1 MTTNDL
7 TKKRD
12 SSLRTTL
19 DEAYML
25 CAYSIASRSA
35 DPSTQVGACYV
46 SEDNKVLSVG
56 CNQVPN
62 NWNED
67 EYPWIDK
74 NTYIIHA
81 EMSALG
87 NYQGSVKD
95 LKNGTIYVTLF
106 PCLNCAKLIA
116 NMGIKRVVYKD
127 ARTEFDDYKKACILF
142 DNCNIEY
149 VKLSELSD
157 IETLEYDMKQN
168 EKNTIKIRK
177 RSLTNI

>member
-1 MTTNDL
+1 MTTIDL

-12 SSLRTTL
+12 SSTRTTF
-19 DEAYML
+19 DETYML
-25 CAYSIASRSA
+25 SAFAIASRSA

-46 SEDNKVLSVG
+46 SEDNKLLSVG

-62 NWNED
+62 NWDED
-67 EYPWIDK
+67 VYPWLDK

-95 LKNGTIYVTLF
+95 FKNGTIYVTLF

-116 NMGIKRVVYKD
+116 NLGVKRVVYKD
-127 ARTEFDDYKKACILF
+127 ARIEFDEYKKACNLF

-149 VKLSELSD
+149 VKFECLSK
-157 IETLEYDMKQN
+157 IETLEYDMKQD

-177 RSLTNI
+177 KSLTNI

>member
-1 MTTNDL
+1 MTTIDL

-12 SSLRTTL
+12 SSTRTTF
-19 DEAYML
+19 DETYML
-25 CAYSIASRSA
+25 SAFAIASRSA

-46 SEDNKVLSVG
+46 SEDNKLLSVG

-62 NWNED
+62 NWDED
-67 EYPWIDK
+67 EYPWLDK

-95 LKNGTIYVTLF
+95 FKNGTLYVTLF

-116 NMGIKRVVYKD
+116 NLGVKRVVYKD
-127 ARTEFDDYKKACILF
+127 ARTEFDEYKQVCNLF

-149 VKLSELSD
+149 VKFESLSK
-157 IETLEYDMKQN
+157 IETLEYDMKQD